1 MSVTWAVTD
10 RNAKKGKGLSAFV
23 VEKGTPGFSV
33 GKAEDKMG
41 HRASQ
46 TNELIFKDCIIPAT
60 CLLGK
65 EGEGFKIA
73 MMELDGGRIGIGS
86 LAVGVGFGA
95 IDFATAVC

>member
-1 MSVTWAVTD
+1 VI
-10 RNAKKGKGLSAFV
+10 
-23 VEKGTPGFSV
+23 EKGAPGFIV

-46 TNELIFKDCIIPAT
+46 TNELAFDNCTIPAS

-73 MMELDGGRIGIGS
+73 MMELDGGRIGIAS
-86 LAVGVGFGA
+86 LGLGVGFSA
-95 IDFATAVC
+95 LILQ